1 VLCPDYLL
9 LQIFVAEV
17 LQAPKKERGGRGG
30 EKRKNEKM
38 AGSGREAYRNLLRTI
53 SKHVTAK
60 TKNPEFSAF
69 IREEFRRHAHLKE
82 GDDAQHSIQQKHA
95 LARDYAFLVNS
106 VHAHKELL
114 MSYNIAV
121 DREAE
126 QAARLQNTANRVGL
140 SMPKLFEDE
149 KEPGLQ
155 Q

>member
-106 VHAHKELL
+106 VHAHK
-114 MSYNIAV
+114 V
-121 DREAE
+121 
-126 QAARLQNTANRVGL
+126 
-140 SMPKLFEDE
+140 
-149 KEPGLQ
+149 
-155 Q
+155 